1 MLPREDPSRF
11 AALLRQLRLDVGL
24 TQEELSE
31 RALVSVRSIQ
41 ALERGDS
48 HPHKDTAERLAQALK
63 LRGDPFADFLTAARK
78 QPRSTPPI
86 RGLTLVV
93 DNDVASDSPAIAVPG
108 RNLPQPASSF
118 IGRDREM
125 SEVER
130 LFATTRVLTL
140 TGAGGCGKTR
150 LALRLAATL
159 RRRFPD
165 GVWLVE
171 FGPLAEPA
179 LVPQAVAS
187 TLQIREHWGRPPLEL
202 VVELLRTKQLLLVLD
217 NCEHVVE
224 AVARLVDTLVRACPR
239 LYVLSTSQDALRL
252 AAEAQYRVPSLAVPD
267 LTRLPAIEELAR
279 FEGVQLFCERAQ
291 AVQPDFTLTEH
302 NQQAVAE
309 ICCRLDGLP
318 LAIELAAARTRML
331 TPEQIARRL
340 DDRFR
345 LLVGGERTAPSRQ
358 QTLRGL
364 IDWSYEL
371 LADKER
377 QLLARLA
384 VFAGGFTLEAVEG
397 VCAGEEIDETE
408 VIDLLATLVDR
419 SLVVRDEQD
428 GESRYRLLETIR
440 VYAGRRLAETS
451 AGETLHRR
459 HVEWYLA
466 LTEQLDPASTSSQDA
481 WLGQLALEEDNLRAA
496 LAWCVAH
503 DPGSGLRLAG
513 SLWRHW
519 DSRGFLTEGARWLE
533 GLLAPAAGPGEAP
546 VKVLGETAEA
556 AVVDGRTV
564 EARSLARALMALGWL
579 AHSQGDSRSARTR
592 LEAGLAIFR
601 TIGDGW
607 GIRWMLVRLAFLI
620 LSEGDVRRARE
631 LVEETLALARA
642 SGDLADVAW
651 VLNRLSIIAQYEG
664 DLSRASALL
673 DESLR
678 ILEQTG
684 DKRVIAW
691 SVGDLGNLA
700 TSQGDYA
707 RAERLLQ
714 DSLAALREIRTKD
727 GIYWRLLQLG
737 HLARC
742 QGHVE
747 EAQSFLEDSLSVAR
761 DIAGK
766 LEIGLSLESLAYLSR
781 LAANRESVL
790 PRLRES
796 LQTLVESGQAP
807 AIAHCLW
814 LLGIQTVDRGA
825 PASGVRLIAAATA
838 HALFGTLVYPPER
851 ADSATALATAR
862 AVLGEQTFTQIWR
875 EGRALSLDQAV
886 AYASPVRPE

>member
-1 MLPREDPSRF
+1 
-11 AALLRQLRLDVGL
+11 LLRQLRLDAEL

-41 ALERGDS
+41 ALESGDS
-48 HPHKDTAERLAQALK
+48 HPHKDTAGRLAQALK
-63 LRGDPFADFLTAARK
+63 LHGDRLADFQFAARK
-78 QPRSTPPI
+78 QPRPTPAI
-86 RGLTLVV
+86 HGLTLIV
-93 DNDVASDSPAIAVPG
+93 DDVAPDSPAPAVPG
-108 RNLPQPASSF
+108 PNLPQPASSF
-118 IGRDREM
+118 IGRDREVA
-125 SEVER
+125 EVER

-159 RRRFPD
+159 QRRFPD

-179 LVPQAVAS
+179 LVSQTVAS
-187 TLQIREHWGRPPLEL
+187 TLRIREEWGRPPLEL
-202 VVELLRTKQLLLVLD
+202 VGELLRTKQLLLVLD
-217 NCEHVVE
+217 NCEHIVE
-224 AVARLVDTLVRACPR
+224 AVARLVDTLVRACPQ
-239 LYVLSTSQDALRL
+239 LYILTTSQEALRL
-252 AAEAQYRVPSLAVPD
+252 AAEVQYRVPSLRVPD
-267 LTRLPAIEELAR
+267 LARLPLTAELAR

-291 AVQPDFTLTEH
+291 AVQPQFALTEH
-302 NQQAVAE
+302 NRRAVAE
-309 ICCRLDGLP
+309 ICCRLDGIP

-364 IDWSYEL
+364 IDWSYDL

-377 QLLARLA
+377 QLLGRLA
-384 VFAGGFTLEAVEG
+384 LFVGSFTLEAAEK
-397 VCAGEEIDETE
+397 VCAGEEIDEAAI
-408 VIDLLATLVDR
+408 IDLLATLVDR
-419 SLVVRDEQD
+419 SLVLRDEQD

-440 VYAGRRLAETS
+440 DYAGRRLAETG
-451 AGETLHRR
+451 ARDTYRRR
-459 HVEWYLA
+459 HYEWYLT
-466 LTEQLDPASTSSQDA
+466 LVEQLDSASTSPQDA
-481 WLGQLALEEDNLRAA
+481 WLGQLALEEDNLRVA
-496 LAWCVAH
+496 LAWCVGH
-503 DPGSGLRLAG
+503 DTGSGLRLAG
-513 SLWRHW
+513 SLWRYW
-519 DSRGFLTEGARWLE
+519 DSRGLLTEGARWLE
-533 GLLAPAAGPGEAP
+533 GLLAPAAGPGAASVE
-546 VKVLGETAEA
+546 VLGETAEA
-556 AVVDGRTV
+556 AVVHGRTV

-601 TIGDGW
+601 AIGDGW

-620 LSEGDVRRARE
+620 LSEGDVHRARE

-651 VLNRLSIIAQYEG
+651 LLNRLSIIAHYEG
-664 DLSRASALL
+664 DLSRASVLL

-678 ILEQTG
+678 ILEQSG

-700 TSQGDYA
+700 TSQGDYT

-714 DSLAALREIRTKD
+714 DSLAALREIGTKD

-742 QGHVE
+742 QGHIE
-747 EAQSFLEDSLSVAR
+747 QARSFLEDSLSVAR

-781 LAANRESVL
+781 LAANRELVL

-814 LLGIQTVDRGA
+814 LIGIQAVGQGA
-825 PASGVRLIAAATA
+825 PVPGARLITAATA
-838 HALFGTLVYPPER
+838 HVLFGTLVYPPEC
-851 ADSATALATAR
+851 ADSEAALAAAR
-862 AVLGEQTFTQIWR
+862 AALGEETFAQVWA

-886 AYASPVRPE
+886 ALASNVMVDGPSTPGPFSH